1 MSVIVNIVEDV
12 VDAVVD
18 VVEDVIGAVGDAID
32 WVVDEI
38 VEPVLDGVGDIVQA
52 ALDDPITTIAKVTA
66 VATGNAWA
74 LPLIDGAAVAAN
86 GGDLGDVVKAAA
98 ISYTTGKVG
107 DFTSTYVNPKIA
119 SAGFNSTVE
128 AAVQAGIK
136 GGTQSATTAIVYGQ
150 DPLQAF
156 ATGGLNAAVGATLGQ
171 IADKID
177 AKYENFTGEIDVEG
191 NPIVGGWEQLQDGV
205 KDSITASLTAEIT
218 GGDVSASQFT
228 SIISKYTGVSE
239 TMNKFLQENA
249 GFDESQAIVMTNALT
264 NAATVA
270 LEGNP
275 ELSSDAFFAKW
286 DEYGM
291 EALKDIVD
299 RPVDAAIDKVT
310 GASSATQ
317 DAANALNEASVNAVA
332 AADGIKATQ
341 VAIEKKVI
349 EQERLEG
356 IYNAALKAYNKN
368 PTQATVDALNAA
380 AGAYQT
386 FADQF
391 KVDYD
396 STLKPALDKYKAD
409 YNTYT
414 AQIPKLDAAYTA
426 ATEAMMS
433 DIDDLNASMKPV
445 YDKATLAAALSLRP
459 NFDAEA
465 YKEFLGQDFDNAA
478 EHFLLNGQQG
488 PASKSEADAT
498 LDAIKLSTVE
508 NALAAKGLT
517 LASLEP
523 GQLAKYLAYADKEIK
538 NAASITGLDLDKFAN
553 TMVADAALTPE
564 LTMALKDAGFIPQST
579 DDYNVFLSGEYI
591 KLDAKNSDGSNIFV
605 DTTGMTGD
613 EVKDLLSANGY
624 STNNIVNVGN
634 AFKDA
639 FDGGAGDPAFD
650 KPSIDSVDT
659 AVVNFNNNPP
669 EPTLDTVT
677 LGAGVDVNTLTSG
690 GAVLVNTDGKLSWE
704 LPSTKQEKLGETNVS
719 SVASSANPNLDV
731 VDIAFN
737 ALYAPLEFK
746 EVPPGFSYLS
756 NDGMT
761 AFTEDGQISA
771 KNLPPA
777 SGVVVATIAG
787 LDDDQGKQFDE
798 DTGGTLWSIYNELKQ
813 VYLNE
818 TPDDQQEAFGNA
830 ASVVTGA
837 TGEMLQAISGLATLV
852 GANPNNTV
860 GQTAKNLLA
869 LSGDLRSDAW
879 VAAAEDMQKRSQD
892 YDKEWRQNN
901 PGKEPTAAQKGWL
914 KAQSIW
920 GNLTDHPV
928 QFLAE
933 NVASEILQEIP
944 ILVVSGG
951 VGNVAKAALLQGGE
965 AYAKKFATKAAV
977 GSAVALD
984 AAEAFGGTAAGA
996 FDETYANAIAQGMSE
1011 QEATDLAMDT
1021 AQKAGTIALFTTAAS
1036 AGIGGAALAKNLLGD
1051 NASEFAGDAFQK
1063 LGKKIQD
1070 GGTVAIKEGTTEFI
1084 EEALPQ
1090 LFTATVNSQIDPNYD
1105 VAGSVFENGFMG
1117 AVSGYGVGAT
1127 LYTGNAVADALMSLN
1142 PTVINTVKNAGSA
1155 EAATAALNNLGITDT
1170 TILNNVLNSTYDTMY
1185 VSTNE
1190 AAKLFKDANP
1200 EFEPTDAEIESF
1212 VSNRP
1217 ESDVAAVVASYID
1230 PKFLDADEV
1239 KAAAAAEGI
1248 TLTDEQAE
1256 AYVGQKDEAQAIEEI
1271 AAEYDPQGTTRE
1283 EAEQFFAELGYNPT
1297 EEEILAHVGATPDAD
1312 QKEAIA
1318 SYVDPRQVTEAEA
1331 RKFFEDKGYD
1341 PTDEEVATFVGQL
1354 NQAAQETAIGEYVDP
1369 RQTTEDEVRAAFEAA
1384 GFTPTDE
1391 QVAQFVGQLDQAAQ
1405 ETAVGQ
1411 FVDPRQTTE
1420 DEVRAAFEALGFIP
1434 TDEQVTQFVG
1444 QLDQAAQETAI
1455 GQFVDPRQ
1463 TTEDEVRAAFE
1474 ALGFT
1479 PTDAEVTQFVGQ
1491 LDQAAQETGI
1501 GEYVDPRQTTE
1512 DEVRSAFAALG
1523 FTPTDEQV
1531 TQFVGQYNQSVQET
1545 AVGQFVDP
1553 RQVTDE
1559 EARQF
1564 FADLG
1569 YTPTDEQVAEFVA
1582 QVSET
1587 EQAAAIASYVDPR
1600 QVTFAE
1606 VQAIADEEGL
1616 TLTDALAAT
1625 YVSQGVA
1632 ANYQTEK
1639 LSAARAEYDPLAT
1652 TLEEATQFFA
1662 DTGYTATPE
1671 EIAQFVASKTEE
1683 TQTSAIG
1690 SYVDPRQV
1698 TAAEAEEFLSA
1709 IGYQPSQEDIAAFT
1723 GQVNDENYQTT
1734 QKAAIDEFVDPR
1746 FFDAGEVRAAYEEL
1760 GLVDVTQEDVDRFV
1774 GQFDPE
1780 SEDYDAAGFEA
1791 FQRKKLESYLPTATY
1806 NLISKTIGS
1815 PAVEDDPN
1823 TPEDESKEATGIYK
1837 AIEDGTSKD
1846 DALETAIAKLTED
1859 LGLSE
1864 DAMLEQLGLTK
1875 KDLEKA
1881 IGDVETSLGED
1892 ISDLADVIGTPATDD
1907 AEATGIFA
1915 DIADLVASGSTQD
1928 EAIQA
1933 VADNLGTTKADLE
1946 KAIGTVETSLGEDIS
1961 DLADVIGTPA
1971 TDDAEATGIFA
1982 DIAEL
1987 IASGAT
1993 QDEAIQAVADNLGTT
2008 KTDLEKA
2015 IANIDVTE
2023 QITNVIGTELGTP
2036 ATDDAEATGIF
2047 ADIDDL
2053 VASGSTQDE
2062 AIQAVADNL
2071 GTTKAD
2077 LEKAIGAVETSLGE
2091 DISGLAGILGTP
2103 EVLDDP
2109 DTLDVDESQD
2119 PTGLFATIQQYEN
2132 AGVKRDEALSLAI
2145 GDVASALGTTETN
2158 LLNAIGVS
2166 KTDILN
2172 ELSTTKSDILGE
2184 LETGLGALE
2193 ESFGAD
2199 IDTIANIIGKPAR
2212 EVTQVDVDFVIDLIA
2227 QENVSQELVT
2237 QYDVTGDG
2245 IIDIN
2250 DQILLETALQGEN
2263 VAFADTSIFGPA
2275 TGLYG
2280 TAADIQQQLQSD
2292 MDTQTDAITDMINNL
2307 TTQVTTQQQQQ
2318 QQQENLRDLLA
2329 MEQAGLF
2336 KGAKTTVSSADPMNI
2351 DYLYDFSSIFA
2362 NPSQQGLFASPYSTT
2377 TRNKA
2382 ANQPAGPMPTA
2393 SGFAKGGQVE
2403 DENDMLLRILGDM

>member
-1 MSVIVNIVEDV
+1 MGVILDIAEDV

-18 VVEDVIGAVGDAID
+18 VVEDVIGAVGDAVN

-52 ALDDPITTIAKVTA
+52 ALDDPITTIAKITA

-136 GGTQSATTAIVYGQ
+136 GGTQSATTAIIYGQ

-156 ATGGLNAAVGATLGQ
+156 ATGGLNAAVGATLGK
-171 IADKID
+171 IADNID
-177 AKYENFTGEIDVEG
+177 ERFQNYTGEFDAE
-191 NPIVGGWEQLQDGV
+191 NKPIIGGWEQLQDGV
-205 KDSITASLTAEIT
+205 KESITASLTAEIT

-317 DAANALNEASVNAVA
+317 DAANALNEASANAVA
-332 AADGIKATQ
+332 AADGYKATQ
-341 VAIEKKVI
+341 IEIEQKVI

-356 IYNAALKAYNKN
+356 IYNDALKAYNQE
-368 PTQATVDALNAA
+368 PTQATADALNAA
-380 AGAYQT
+380 VGAYQT

-391 KVDYD
+391 KIDYD
-396 STLKPALDKYKAD
+396 NTLKPALDQYKAD
-409 YNTYT
+409 YDTYT
-414 AQIPKLDAAYTA
+414 AQIPELDAAYKEK
-426 ATEAMMS
+426 TEYMMS

-498 LDAIKLSTVE
+498 LDAIRLSTVE

-624 STNNIVNVGN
+624 STNNIVNVGSAFAN
-634 AFKDA
+634 AM
-639 FDGGAGDPAFD
+639 DGGAGDPAFD
-650 KPSIDSVDT
+650 KPSIASVDT
-659 AVVNFNNNPP
+659 AAVNFNNNPP

-677 LGAGVDVNTLTSG
+677 FGAGVDVGTLTSG

-719 SVASSANPNLDV
+719 SVASSANPNIDV
-731 VDIAFN
+731 VDVAFN
-737 ALYAPLEFK
+737 ALYGPLAFK

-756 NDGMT
+756 NDKLT
-761 AFTEDGQISA
+761 AFTEDGQISM

-777 SGVVVATIAG
+777 NGVVVATIAG

-798 DTGGTLWSIYNELKQ
+798 DTGGTLWSIYNKLKQ

-837 TGEMLQAISGLATLV
+837 TGEMLQAISGLATLA
-852 GANPNNTV
+852 GANPDNSV
-860 GQTAKNLLA
+860 GQTAKSLLA

-879 VAAAEDMQKRSQD
+879 VAGAEDMQKRSQD
-892 YDKEWRQNN
+892 YDKEWRQDN
-901 PGKEPTAAQKGWL
+901 PGKEPTVAQKGWL
-914 KAQSIW
+914 KAQAIW
-920 GNLTDHPV
+920 GNLTEHPV

-933 NVASEILQEIP
+933 NVASEILQEVP
-944 ILVVSGG
+944 IFIASGG

-965 AYAKKFATKAAV
+965 AYAKKIGVKAAL
-977 GSAVALD
+977 GTALTLD

-1021 AQKAGTIALFTTAAS
+1021 AQKAGTIALFTTAVT
-1036 AGIGGAALAKNLLGD
+1036 AGIGGQALAKNILGD
-1051 NASEFAGDAFQK
+1051 NASEFAGTAFKQ
-1063 LGKKIQD
+1063 LGNKVLD
-1070 GGTVAIKEGTTEFI
+1070 GTKVTIKEGSTEFI

-1105 VAGSVFENGFMG
+1105 VAGSVFENGYLG
-1117 AVSGYGVGAT
+1117 SISGVGVGAT
-1127 LYTGNAVADALMSLN
+1127 LYSGNAVADALMSLN
-1142 PTVINTVKNAGSA
+1142 STVVDTVKNAGSA
-1155 EAATAALNNLGITDT
+1155 EAATTALNNLGITDT
-1170 TILNNVLNSTYDTMY
+1170 VILNNMLNSTYDTMY

-1200 EFEPTDAEIESF
+1200 GFEPTDAEIESF

-1217 ESDVAAVVASYID
+1217 ESDVAAAVASYID

-1283 EAEQFFAELGYNPT
+1283 EAEQFFAELGYTPT
-1297 EEEILAHVGATPDAD
+1297 EEEITARIGAVSEED

-1331 RKFFEDKGYD
+1331 RKFFEDQGYD
-1341 PTDEEVATFVGQL
+1341 PTDEEVANYVGQGTENFESNKKDATALYIDPRQVTDAEARKFFSDLGYTPTDEEVADFVAQVAESEQQTAISDYVDPRFVTQAEVQAIADQEGLTLTEALAATYLGQKDQESTLAAAAAEFDPLATTTAEAKQFFEDQGFTPTDQQVADFVASKTEEEQKAAIAEFVDPRQVTTDEAKALFDALGYEATDEEVADFVGQGG
-1354 NQAAQETAIGEYVDP
+1354 ADFTTTTETGVGAYVDP
-1369 RQTTEDEVRAAFEAA
+1369 RQVTTEEAREF
-1384 GFTPTDE
+1384 FTDLGYEPTDE
-1391 QVAQFVGQLDQAAQ
+1391 QVAQFV
-1405 ETAVGQ
+1405 
-1411 FVDPRQTTE
+1411 
-1420 DEVRAAFEALGFIP
+1420 
-1434 TDEQVTQFVG
+1434 
-1444 QLDQAAQETAI
+1444 
-1455 GQFVDPRQ
+1455 
-1463 TTEDEVRAAFE
+1463 
-1474 ALGFT
+1474 
-1479 PTDAEVTQFVGQ
+1479 
-1491 LDQAAQETGI
+1491 
-1501 GEYVDPRQTTE
+1501 
-1512 DEVRSAFAALG
+1512 
-1523 FTPTDEQV
+1523 
-1531 TQFVGQYNQSVQET
+1531 
-1545 AVGQFVDP
+1545 
-1553 RQVTDE
+1553 
-1559 EARQF
+1559 
-1564 FADLG
+1564 
-1569 YTPTDEQVAEFVA
+1569 A
-1582 QVSET
+1582 QVEET
-1587 EQAAAIASYVDPR
+1587 TQSGLIASYVDPR
-1600 QVTFAE
+1600 QVTREE

-1625 YVSQGVA
+1625 YVGQGVA
-1632 ANYQTEK
+1632 ENYASEK
-1639 LSAARAEYDPLAT
+1639 LSEARAEYDPLAT

-1760 GLVDVTQEDVDRFV
+1760 GLVDVSQEDVDRFV
-1774 GQFDPE
+1774 GQYDPE
-1780 SEDYDAAGFEA
+1780 SEDYDPAGFEA
-1791 FQRKKLESYLPTATY
+1791 FQREQLQTYMPTATF
-1806 NLISKTIGS
+1806 NVIKSIMGS

-1823 TPEDESKEATGIYK
+1823 TPEDESKDATGIYAEFEK
-1837 AIEDGTSKD
+1837 GATRDEALQAAID
-1846 DALETAIAKLTED
+1846 KLTAD

-1864 DAMLEQLGLTK
+1864 EAMLEQLGLTK
-1875 KDLEKA
+1875 EELSGEIDAVAE
-1881 IGDVETSLGED
+1881 DVAEVKED
-1892 ISDLADVIGTPATDD
+1892 VAEVTEDVSDLADIIGTPA
-1907 AEATGIFA
+1907 
-1915 DIADLVASGSTQD
+1915 
-1928 EAIQA
+1928 
-1933 VADNLGTTKADLE
+1933 
-1946 KAIGTVETSLGEDIS
+1946 VE
-1961 DLADVIGTPA
+1961 
-1971 TDDAEATGIFA
+1971 
-1982 DIAEL
+1982 
-1987 IASGAT
+1987 
-1993 QDEAIQAVADNLGTT
+1993 
-2008 KTDLEKA
+2008 
-2015 IANIDVTE
+2015 
-2023 QITNVIGTELGTP
+2023 
-2036 ATDDAEATGIF
+2036 
-2047 ADIDDL
+2047 
-2053 VASGSTQDE
+2053 
-2062 AIQAVADNL
+2062 
-2071 GTTKAD
+2071 
-2077 LEKAIGAVETSLGE
+2077 
-2091 DISGLAGILGTP
+2091 
-2103 EVLDDP
+2103 DDP
-2109 DTLDVDESQD
+2109 NTEVDESQD
-2119 PTGLFATIQQYEN
+2119 PTGLMGDIADLEA
-2132 AGVKRDEALSLAI
+2132 AGNTRDEAIAKLAEDLGIAYEDLAGAI
-2145 GDVASALGTTETN
+2145 GAPATEDNPDTADVDESQPATGVYAALGDVETGLTEKISNVETSLTELINKNDGDVDAALAELATALGTTETN
-2158 LLNAIGVS
+2158 ILAELGTTKDELTESFTTAIGDVEAS
-2166 KTDILN
+2166 L
-2172 ELSTTKSDILGE
+2172 
-2184 LETGLGALE
+2184 
-2193 ESFGAD
+2193 GAD
-2199 IDTIANIIGKPAR
+2199 IDAVADLIGKPAR
-2212 EVTQVDVDFVIDLIA
+2212 EVTQTDIDFVIDLIA
-2227 QENVSQELVT
+2227 QENVSQELIT

-2245 IIDIN
+2245 IVDIN
-2250 DQILLETALQGEN
+2250 DQTMLETALQGGD
-2263 VAFADTSIFGPA
+2263 VTLADTSMFTPA
-2275 TGLYG
+2275 TGIYG
-2280 TAADIQQQLQSD
+2280 EIDAN
-2292 MDTQTDAITDMINNL
+2292 TDAITDMITDLN
-2307 TTQVTTQQQQQ
+2307 TQIETKINTQTQQQ
-2318 QQQENLRDLLA
+2318 NVNDLANMLMQADDIGGRRVDVKTPDALA
-2329 MEQAGLF
+2329 DITPYSFE
-2336 KGAKTTVSSADPMNI
+2336 
-2351 DYLYDFSSIFA
+2351 SIFRD
-2362 NPSQQGLFASPYSTT
+2362 QGQAQKFVSPYGTARVPT
-2377 TRNKA
+2377 TRP
-2382 ANQPAGPMPTA
+2382 ANNPAGPLAFA
-2393 SGFAKGGQVE
+2393 SGFAEGGQVE

>member
-1 MSVIVNIVEDV
+1 MAAVVEIVENV
-12 VDAVVD
+12 VGDVVD
-18 VVEDVIGAVGDAID
+18 VVEDVASGVVEIVEDVVGVVGDAVD

-38 VEPVLDGVGDIVQA
+38 VQPVLSGVGDVVQA
-52 ALDDPITTIAKVTA
+52 ALDDPITTIAKIGA

-98 ISYTTGKVG
+98 ISYATGKVG
-107 DFTSTYVNPKIA
+107 EFSSTYVNPKIA
-119 SAGFNSTVE
+119 SAGLNSTVE

-136 GGTQSATTAIVYGQ
+136 GGTQSATTAIIYGQ

-156 ATGGLNAAVGATLGQ
+156 ATGGLNAAVGATLGK
-171 IADKID
+171 IADNID
-177 AKYENFTGEIDVEG
+177 ERFQNFTGEFDAE
-191 NPIVGGWEQLQDGV
+191 NKPIVGGWEKLQDGV
-205 KDSITASLTAEIT
+205 KESITASLTAEIT

-249 GFDESQAIVMTNALT
+249 GFDEGQAIVMTNALT

-317 DAANALNEASVNAVA
+317 DAANALNEASANAVA
-332 AADGIKATQ
+332 AADGYKATQ
-341 VAIEKKVI
+341 VEIQKKVI

-356 IYNAALKAYNKN
+356 IYNAALKAYNQN
-368 PTQATVDALNAA
+368 PTQATVDALNSA

-391 KVDYD
+391 KSDYD
-396 STLKPALDKYKAD
+396 STLKPALDKYKTD
-409 YNTYT
+409 YDTYT
-414 AQIPKLDAAYTA
+414 AQIPELDAAYTA
-426 ATEAMMS
+426 KTKAMMS
-433 DIDDLNASMKPV
+433 DIDDLDASMKPV

-465 YKEFLGQDFDNAA
+465 YKEFLGQDVDNVA

-498 LDAIKLSTVE
+498 LDAIRLSTVE

-564 LTMALKDAGFIPQST
+564 LTTSLKDAGFIPQFT
-579 DDYNVFLSGEYI
+579 DDYKVFLSGEYI
-591 KLDAKNSDGSNIFV
+591 KLDAKNSDGSNVFV

-613 EVKDLLSANGY
+613 EVKDLLASKGY
-624 STNNIVNVGN
+624 STNNIVNVGDGFYDRPDSG
-634 AFKDA
+634 ASSDMA
-639 FDGGAGDPAFD
+639 FDHASLSA
-650 KPSIDSVDT
+650 VDAA
-659 AVVNFNNNPP
+659 AVDLKNNPP
-669 EPTLDTVT
+669 KPTLDTVT
-677 LGAGVDVNTLTSG
+677 FGAGVDVDTLTSG

-719 SVASSANPNLDV
+719 SVASSANPNINAEDL
-731 VDIAFN
+731 AFN
-737 ALYAPLEFK
+737 ALYGPLAFK
-746 EVPPGFSYLS
+746 EVPQGFSYLS
-756 NDGMT
+756 DDKMT
-761 AFTEDGQISA
+761 AFTEDGQISM

-787 LDDDQGKQFDE
+787 LDDNQGKQFDE
-798 DTGGTLWSIYNELKQ
+798 DTGGTLWSVYNKLKQ
-813 VYLNE
+813 VYLDE
-818 TPDDQQEAFGNA
+818 TPEDQQEAFGNA

-879 VAAAEDMQKRSQD
+879 VAGAEDMQKRSQD

-901 PGKEPTAAQKGWL
+901 PGKEPSTVQKGWL

-920 GNLTDHPV
+920 GNLTEHPV

-1070 GGTVAIKEGTTEFI
+1070 GGTVAIKEGSTEFI

-1117 AVSGYGVGAT
+1117 AVSGYGVGGT

-1142 PTVINTVKNAGSA
+1142 PTVVNTVKNAGSA
-1155 EAATAALNNLGITDT
+1155 EAATAALNTLGITDT
-1170 TILNNVLNSTYDTMY
+1170 VILNNVLNSTYDTMY

-1200 EFEPTDAEIESF
+1200 GFEPTDAEIESF

-1217 ESDVAAVVASYID
+1217 ESDVAAAVASYID

-1283 EAEQFFAELGYNPT
+1283 EAEQFFAELGYTPT
-1297 EEEILAHVGATPDAD
+1297 EEEITARIGAVSEED

-1331 RKFFEDKGYD
+1331 RKFFEDQGYN
-1341 PTDEEVATFVGQL
+1341 PTDEEVANYVGQGTENFESNKKDATALYIDPRQVTDAEARKFFSDLGYEPTDEEVADFVAQVAESEQQTAISDYVDPRFVTQAEVQAIADQEGLTLTEALAATYLGQKDQESTLAAATAEFDPLATTTAEAKQFFEDQGFTPTDQQVADFVASKTEEEQKAAIAEFVDPRQVTTDEAKALFDALGYEATDEEVADFVGQGE
-1354 NQAAQETAIGEYVDP
+1354 ADFATTTETGVGTYVDP
-1369 RQTTEDEVRAAFEAA
+1369 RQVTAEEAREF
-1384 GFTPTDE
+1384 FTDLGYEPTDE
-1391 QVAQFVGQLDQAAQ
+1391 QVAQFV
-1405 ETAVGQ
+1405 
-1411 FVDPRQTTE
+1411 
-1420 DEVRAAFEALGFIP
+1420 
-1434 TDEQVTQFVG
+1434 
-1444 QLDQAAQETAI
+1444 
-1455 GQFVDPRQ
+1455 
-1463 TTEDEVRAAFE
+1463 
-1474 ALGFT
+1474 
-1479 PTDAEVTQFVGQ
+1479 
-1491 LDQAAQETGI
+1491 
-1501 GEYVDPRQTTE
+1501 
-1512 DEVRSAFAALG
+1512 
-1523 FTPTDEQV
+1523 
-1531 TQFVGQYNQSVQET
+1531 
-1545 AVGQFVDP
+1545 
-1553 RQVTDE
+1553 
-1559 EARQF
+1559 
-1564 FADLG
+1564 
-1569 YTPTDEQVAEFVA
+1569 A
-1582 QVSET
+1582 QVEET
-1587 EQAAAIASYVDPR
+1587 TQSGLIASYVDPR
-1600 QVTFAE
+1600 QVTREE

-1625 YVSQGVA
+1625 YVGQGVA
-1632 ANYQTEK
+1632 ENYASEK
-1639 LSAARAEYDPLAT
+1639 LSEARAEYDPLAT

-1690 SYVDPRQV
+1690 GYVDPRQV

-1791 FQRKKLESYLPTATY
+1791 FQREQLTTYMPTATF
-1806 NLISKTIGS
+1806 NVIKSIMGS
-1815 PAVEDDPN
+1815 PSVEDNPN

-1837 AIEDGTSKD
+1837 ELEEGATRDEALQAAID
-1846 DALETAIAKLTED
+1846 KLTED
-1859 LGLSE
+1859 LGLTE

-1875 KDLEKA
+1875 EELSGEIDAVAE
-1881 IGDVETSLGED
+1881 DVAEVAED
-1892 ISDLADVIGTPATDD
+1892 VAEVAEDVADVTEDVSDLAGVVGTPA
-1907 AEATGIFA
+1907 
-1915 DIADLVASGSTQD
+1915 
-1928 EAIQA
+1928 
-1933 VADNLGTTKADLE
+1933 
-1946 KAIGTVETSLGEDIS
+1946 VE
-1961 DLADVIGTPA
+1961 
-1971 TDDAEATGIFA
+1971 
-1982 DIAEL
+1982 
-1987 IASGAT
+1987 
-1993 QDEAIQAVADNLGTT
+1993 
-2008 KTDLEKA
+2008 
-2015 IANIDVTE
+2015 
-2023 QITNVIGTELGTP
+2023 
-2036 ATDDAEATGIF
+2036 
-2047 ADIDDL
+2047 
-2053 VASGSTQDE
+2053 
-2062 AIQAVADNL
+2062 
-2071 GTTKAD
+2071 
-2077 LEKAIGAVETSLGE
+2077 
-2091 DISGLAGILGTP
+2091 
-2103 EVLDDP
+2103 DDP
-2109 DTLDVDESQD
+2109 NTEEDESQD
-2119 PTGLFATIQQYEN
+2119 PTGIFATIKAYED
-2132 AGVKRDEALSLAI
+2132 AGMERDEALAEAI
-2145 GDVASALGTTETN
+2145 GEVATSLGLTEDALLEAIGETETS
-2158 LLNAIGVS
+2158 LSEKITGV
-2166 KTDILN
+2166 
-2172 ELSTTKSDILGE
+2172 
-2184 LETGLGALE
+2184 ETGLTEKIGEVEAGLTETITGVE
-2193 ESFGAD
+2193 ENLGAD
-2199 IDTIANIIGKPAR
+2199 IDAVADLVGKPAR
-2212 EVTQVDVDFVIDLIA
+2212 EVTQTDIDFVIDLIA
-2227 QENVSQELVT
+2227 QENVSAELIT

-2250 DQILLETALQGEN
+2250 DQTLLETALQGGD
-2263 VAFADTSIFGPA
+2263 VTLADTSMFTPA
-2275 TGLYG
+2275 TGIYG
-2280 TAADIQQQLQSD
+2280 EIDAN
-2292 MDTQTDAITDMINNL
+2292 TDAITDMITDLN
-2307 TTQVTTQQQQQ
+2307 TQIETKINTQTQQQ
-2318 QQQENLRDLLA
+2318 NVNDLANMLMQADDIGGRRVDVKTPDALA
-2329 MEQAGLF
+2329 DITPYSFE
-2336 KGAKTTVSSADPMNI
+2336 
-2351 DYLYDFSSIFA
+2351 SIFRD
-2362 NPSQQGLFASPYSTT
+2362 QGQAQKFVSPYGTARVPT
-2377 TRNKA
+2377 TRP
-2382 ANQPAGPMPTA
+2382 ANNPAGPLAFA
-2393 SGFAKGGQVE
+2393 SGFAEGGQVE

>member
-1 MSVIVNIVEDV
+1 MSAVVEIVEDV
-12 VDAVVD
+12 VNTAVD
-18 VVEDVIGAVGDAID
+18 VVEDVASG
-32 WVVDEI
+32 VVDI
-38 VEPVLDGVGDIVQA
+38 VENVVGVVEDVVNWAVDDIVQPVLNGVGDVIQA
-52 ALDDPITTIAKVTA
+52 ALDDPITTIAKVAA

-98 ISYTTGKVG
+98 ISYATGKVG
-107 DFTSTYVNPKIA
+107 EFSSTYVNPKIA
-119 SAGFNSTVE
+119 SAGLNSTVE

-136 GGTQSATTAIVYGQ
+136 GGTQSATTAIIYGQ

-156 ATGGLNAAVGATLGQ
+156 ATGGLNAAVGASLGK
-171 IADKID
+171 IADNID
-177 AKYENFTGEIDVEG
+177 ERFKNFTGEFDAE
-191 NPIVGGWEQLQDGV
+191 NKPIVGGWEKLQDGV
-205 KDSITASLTAEIT
+205 KESITASLTAEIT

-249 GFDESQAIVMTNALT
+249 GFDKGQAIVMTNALT

-275 ELSSDAFFAKW
+275 ELSSDAFFAQW
-286 DEYGM
+286 DNYGV

-299 RPVDAAIDKVT
+299 RPVDAAIDKIT

-317 DAANALNEASVNAVA
+317 DAANALNEASANAVSA
-332 AADGIKATQ
+332 AENHKATQ
-341 VAIEKKVI
+341 VAIQKKVI

-414 AQIPKLDAAYTA
+414 AQIPELDAAYTA
-426 ATEAMMS
+426 KTKAMMS

-465 YKEFLGQDFDNAA
+465 YKEFLGQDVDNVA

-488 PASKSEADAT
+488 PANKSEAEAT
-498 LDAIKLSTVE
+498 LDAIRLSTVE

-564 LTMALKDAGFIPQST
+564 LTTSLKDAGFIPQST
-579 DDYNVFLSGEYI
+579 DDYNGFLSGEYI
-591 KLDAKNSDGSNIFV
+591 KLDAKNSDGSNVFL

-624 STNNIVNVGN
+624 STNNIVNVGSAFAN
-634 AFKDA
+634 AM
-639 FDGGAGDPAFD
+639 DGGAGDPAFD
-650 KPSIDSVDT
+650 KPSLSAVDAAAT
-659 AVVNFNNNPP
+659 DFKNNPP

-677 LGAGVDVNTLTSG
+677 FGAGVDVNTLTSG

-704 LPSTKQEKLGETNVS
+704 LPSTKQEKLGETNIS
-719 SVASSANPNLDV
+719 SVTNAINPNIDASDV
-731 VDIAFN
+731 EFN
-737 ALYAPLEFK
+737 AIYGPLAWK

-756 NDGMT
+756 DDKLT
-761 AFTEDGQISA
+761 AFTEDGQIEA
-771 KNLPPA
+771 KLLPPA
-777 SGVVVATIAG
+777 NGVVVGTIAG
-787 LDDDQGKQFDE
+787 LNADQGKQFDE
-798 DTGGTLWSIYNELKQ
+798 DTGGTLWSVYNKLKQ
-813 VYLNE
+813 VYLDE

-860 GQTAKNLLA
+860 GQGAKNLLA

-879 VAAAEDMQKRSQD
+879 VAGAEAMQKQSQD
-892 YDKEWRQNN
+892 YDKEWRQDN
-901 PGKEPTAAQKGWL
+901 PGKEPSTVQKGWL

-920 GNLTDHPV
+920 GNLSEHPV

-944 ILVVSGG
+944 IFLVSGG
-951 VGNVAKAALLQGGE
+951 VGNVAKTALLQGGE

-984 AAEAFGGTAAGA
+984 AVEAFGGTAAAA
-996 FDETYANAIAQGMSE
+996 FDETYANAIAQEMSE

-1021 AQKAGTIALFTTAAS
+1021 AQKAGTIALFTAAAS

-1051 NASEFAGDAFQK
+1051 NASEFAADAFQK

-1190 AAKLFKDANP
+1190 AAKIFKDANP
-1200 EFEPTDAEIESF
+1200 GFEPTDAEIESF

-1217 ESDVAAVVASYID
+1217 ESDVAAAVASYID

-1248 TLTDEQAE
+1248 TLTDEQAK
-1256 AYVGQKDEAQAIEEI
+1256 AYVGQKDEAAAIAEI
-1271 AAEYDPQGTTRE
+1271 STEYDPLATTAA
-1283 EAEQFFAELGYNPT
+1283 EAKQFFEDKGFTPTNQQVANFVAAKT
-1297 EEEILAHVGATPDAD
+1297 EEEQKAAIAEFIDPRQVTTNEAKALFDALGYEATNEEVADFVGQGGADFAATTETGVEAYVDPRQVTAEEAREFFTNLGYEPTDEQVEQFVA
-1312 QKEAIA
+1312 QVKETTQSGLIA
-1318 SYVDPRQVTEAEA
+1318 SYVDPRQVTRE
-1331 RKFFEDKGYD
+1331 
-1341 PTDEEVATFVGQL
+1341 
-1354 NQAAQETAIGEYVDP
+1354 
-1369 RQTTEDEVRAAFEAA
+1369 
-1384 GFTPTDE
+1384 
-1391 QVAQFVGQLDQAAQ
+1391 
-1405 ETAVGQ
+1405 
-1411 FVDPRQTTE
+1411 
-1420 DEVRAAFEALGFIP
+1420 
-1434 TDEQVTQFVG
+1434 
-1444 QLDQAAQETAI
+1444 
-1455 GQFVDPRQ
+1455 
-1463 TTEDEVRAAFE
+1463 
-1474 ALGFT
+1474 
-1479 PTDAEVTQFVGQ
+1479 
-1491 LDQAAQETGI
+1491 
-1501 GEYVDPRQTTE
+1501 
-1512 DEVRSAFAALG
+1512 
-1523 FTPTDEQV
+1523 
-1531 TQFVGQYNQSVQET
+1531 
-1545 AVGQFVDP
+1545 
-1553 RQVTDE
+1553 
-1559 EARQF
+1559 
-1564 FADLG
+1564 
-1569 YTPTDEQVAEFVA
+1569 
-1582 QVSET
+1582 
-1587 EQAAAIASYVDPR
+1587 
-1600 QVTFAE
+1600 E

-1625 YVSQGVA
+1625 YVGQGVA

-1639 LSAARAEYDPLAT
+1639 LSEARAGYDPLAT

-1690 SYVDPRQV
+1690 GYVDPRQV

-1723 GQVNDENYQTT
+1723 GQVNDKNYQAT

-1774 GQFDPE
+1774 GQFDSE

-1846 DALETAIAKLTED
+1846 DALEAAIAKLTED

-1875 KDLEKA
+1875 EKLSDEIDVVA
-1881 IGDVETSLGED
+1881 EEVAGVKEDVAGVAEDVADVAEDVEGLTTEIGDVETSLTKLIED
-1892 ISDLADVIGTPATDD
+1892 NAGDVDAALETLADDLDTTEEALL
-1907 AEATGIFA
+1907 AEL
-1915 DIADLVASGSTQD
+1915 D
-1928 EAIQA
+1928 
-1933 VADNLGTTKADLE
+1933 TTKEEL
-1946 KAIGTVETSLGEDIS
+1946 ETSFTEGLEGVTSDIEGVSED
-1961 DLADVIGTPA
+1961 V
-1971 TDDAEATGIFA
+1971 
-1982 DIAEL
+1982 
-1987 IASGAT
+1987 
-1993 QDEAIQAVADNLGTT
+1993 
-2008 KTDLEKA
+2008 
-2015 IANIDVTE
+2015 
-2023 QITNVIGTELGTP
+2023 
-2036 ATDDAEATGIF
+2036 
-2047 ADIDDL
+2047 
-2053 VASGSTQDE
+2053 
-2062 AIQAVADNL
+2062 
-2071 GTTKAD
+2071 
-2077 LEKAIGAVETSLGE
+2077 
-2091 DISGLAGILGTP
+2091 SGLTDILGTP

-2109 DTLDVDESQD
+2109 NTLDVDESQD
-2119 PTGLFATIQQYEN
+2119 PTGLFATIKAYEN
-2132 AGVKRDEALSLAI
+2132 AGLDRDEALQKAI
-2145 GDVASALGTTETN
+2145 DDVASALGTT
-2158 LLNAIGVS
+2158 
-2166 KTDILN
+2166 KTDLLTVIG
-2172 ELSTTKSDILGE
+2172 ETETSLSGKIDAATEALT
-2184 LETGLGALE
+2184 ETIGDVETSLGAN
-2193 ESFGAD
+2193 
-2199 IDTIANIIGKPAR
+2199 IDAVAALIGKPAR
-2212 EVTQVDVDFVIDLIA
+2212 EVTQADIDFVIDLIA
-2227 QENVSQELVT
+2227 QENVSQELIT

-2250 DQILLETALQGEN
+2250 DQTLLETALQGDQD
-2263 VAFADTSIFGPA
+2263 VTLADTSMFTPA
-2275 TGLYG
+2275 TGIYG
-2280 TAADIQQQLQSD
+2280 EIDAN
-2292 MDTQTDAITDMINNL
+2292 TDAITDTIANLNTEIDTKIN
-2307 TTQVTTQQQQQ
+2307 TQTQQQ
-2318 QQQENLRDLLA
+2318 NVNDLVNMLMQAEDVGGQRVDVKTPDTLA
-2329 MEQAGLF
+2329 DITPYNFE
-2336 KGAKTTVSSADPMNI
+2336 
-2351 DYLYDFSSIFA
+2351 SIFRD
-2362 NPSQQGLFASPYSTT
+2362 QGQAQKFVSPYGT
-2377 TRNKA
+2377 TRVPTTRP
-2382 ANQPAGPMPTA
+2382 ANNPAGPLAFA

-2403 DENDMLLRILGDM
+2403 DENDMLLRILGEM

>member
-1 MSVIVNIVEDV
+1 MSAVVEIVEDV
-12 VDAVVD
+12 VNTAVD
-18 VVEDVIGAVGDAID
+18 VVEDVVGG
-32 WVVDEI
+32 VVDVVESVVGVVEDVVNWAVDDI
-38 VEPVLDGVGDIVQA
+38 VQPVLNGVGDVIQA
-52 ALDDPITTIAKVTA
+52 ALDDPITTIAKIGA

-98 ISYTTGKVG
+98 ISYATGKVG
-107 DFTSTYVNPKIA
+107 EFSSTYVNPKIA
-119 SAGFNSTVE
+119 SAGLNSTVE

-136 GGTQSATTAIVYGQ
+136 GGTQSATTAIIYGQ

-156 ATGGLNAAVGATLGQ
+156 ATGGLNAAVGASLGK
-171 IADKID
+171 IADNID
-177 AKYENFTGEIDVEG
+177 ERFENFTGEFDAE
-191 NPIVGGWEQLQDGV
+191 NKPIIGGWEKLQDGV
-205 KDSITASLTAEIT
+205 KESITASLTAEIT

-249 GFDESQAIVMTNALT
+249 GFDKGQAIVMTNALT

-275 ELSSDAFFAKW
+275 ELSSDAFFAQW
-286 DEYGM
+286 DKYGM
-291 EALKDIVD
+291 KALKDIVD
-299 RPVDAAIDKVT
+299 RPVDAAIDKIT

-317 DAANALNEASVNAVA
+317 DAANALNEASANAVA
-332 AADGIKATQ
+332 AADGFKATQ
-341 VAIEKKVI
+341 VAIQKKVI

-356 IYNAALKAYNKN
+356 IYNAALRAYNQN

-396 STLKPALDKYKAD
+396 STLKPALDKYEAD

-414 AQIPKLDAAYTA
+414 AQIPELDAAYTA
-426 ATEAMMS
+426 KTKAMMS

-465 YKEFLGQDFDNAA
+465 YKEFLGQDVDNVA

-488 PASKSEADAT
+488 PANKSEADAT
-498 LDAIKLSTVE
+498 LDAIRLSTVE

-553 TMVADAALTPE
+553 IMIADAALTPE
-564 LTMALKDAGFIPQST
+564 LTTALKDAGFIPQST
-579 DDYNVFLSGEYI
+579 DDYNSFLSGEYI
-591 KLDAKNSDGSNIFV
+591 KLDAKNSDGSNVFL

-613 EVKDLLSANGY
+613 EVKDLLASKGY
-624 STNNIVNVGN
+624 STNNIVNVGSLFAN
-634 AFKDA
+634 AME
-639 FDGGAGDPAFD
+639 GGADDPAFD
-650 KPSIDSVDT
+650 KPSLSAVDAAAT
-659 AVVNFNNNPP
+659 DFKNNPP

-677 LGAGVDVNTLTSG
+677 FGAGVDVNTLTSG

-704 LPSTKQEKLGETNVS
+704 LPSTKQEKLGETNIS
-719 SVASSANPNLDV
+719 SVTNAINPNIDASDV
-731 VDIAFN
+731 EFN
-737 ALYAPLEFK
+737 AIYGPLAFK
-746 EVPPGFSYLS
+746 EVPYGFSYLS
-756 NDGMT
+756 DDKLT
-761 AFTEDGQISA
+761 AFTEDGKIES
-771 KNLPPA
+771 KILPPA

-798 DTGGTLWSIYNELKQ
+798 DTGGTLWSVYNKLKQ
-813 VYLNE
+813 VYLDE

-837 TGEMLQAISGLATLV
+837 TSEMLQAISGLATLV

-879 VAAAEDMQKRSQD
+879 VAGAEAMQKQSQD
-892 YDKEWRQNN
+892 YDKEWRQDN
-901 PGKEPTAAQKGWL
+901 PGKEPSTVQKGWL

-920 GNLTDHPV
+920 GNLSEHPV

-944 ILVVSGG
+944 IFLVSGG

-984 AAEAFGGTAAGA
+984 AVEAFGGTAAAA

-1021 AQKAGTIALFTTAAS
+1021 AQKAGTIALFTAAAS

-1051 NASEFAGDAFQK
+1051 NASEFAADAFQK
-1063 LGKKIQD
+1063 LGKKIKD

-1190 AAKLFKDANP
+1190 AAKIFKDANP
-1200 EFEPTDAEIESF
+1200 GFEPTDAEIESF

-1217 ESDVAAVVASYID
+1217 ESDVAAAVASYID

-1256 AYVGQKDEAQAIEEI
+1256 AYVGQKDEAAAIAEI
-1271 AAEYDPQGTTRE
+1271 STEYDPLATTAA
-1283 EAEQFFAELGYNPT
+1283 EAKQFFEDKGFTPTNQQVANFVAAKT
-1297 EEEILAHVGATPDAD
+1297 EEEQKAAIAEFIDPRQVTTDEAKALFDALGYEATNEEVADFVGQGGADFAATTETGVGAYVDPRQVTAEEAREFFTNLGYEPTDEQVEQFVA
-1312 QKEAIA
+1312 QVKETTQSGLIA
-1318 SYVDPRQVTEAEA
+1318 SYVDPRQVTRE
-1331 RKFFEDKGYD
+1331 
-1341 PTDEEVATFVGQL
+1341 
-1354 NQAAQETAIGEYVDP
+1354 
-1369 RQTTEDEVRAAFEAA
+1369 
-1384 GFTPTDE
+1384 
-1391 QVAQFVGQLDQAAQ
+1391 
-1405 ETAVGQ
+1405 
-1411 FVDPRQTTE
+1411 
-1420 DEVRAAFEALGFIP
+1420 
-1434 TDEQVTQFVG
+1434 
-1444 QLDQAAQETAI
+1444 
-1455 GQFVDPRQ
+1455 
-1463 TTEDEVRAAFE
+1463 
-1474 ALGFT
+1474 
-1479 PTDAEVTQFVGQ
+1479 
-1491 LDQAAQETGI
+1491 
-1501 GEYVDPRQTTE
+1501 
-1512 DEVRSAFAALG
+1512 
-1523 FTPTDEQV
+1523 
-1531 TQFVGQYNQSVQET
+1531 
-1545 AVGQFVDP
+1545 
-1553 RQVTDE
+1553 
-1559 EARQF
+1559 
-1564 FADLG
+1564 
-1569 YTPTDEQVAEFVA
+1569 
-1582 QVSET
+1582 
-1587 EQAAAIASYVDPR
+1587 
-1600 QVTFAE
+1600 E

-1625 YVSQGVA
+1625 YVGQGVA

-1639 LSAARAEYDPLAT
+1639 LSEARAEYDPLAT

-1690 SYVDPRQV
+1690 GYVDPRQV
-1698 TAAEAEEFLSA
+1698 TTAEAEEFLSA

-1723 GQVNDENYQTT
+1723 GQVNDENYQAT

-1791 FQRKKLESYLPTATY
+1791 FQRKRLESYLPTATY

-1846 DALETAIAKLTED
+1846 DALEAAIAKLTED

-1864 DAMLEQLGLTK
+1864 DAMLKQLGLTK
-1875 KDLEKA
+1875 EELSDEIDTVAEEVAGVKEDVAGVAEDVADVAEDVEGLTTE
-1881 IGDVETSLGED
+1881 IGDVETSLTKLIED
-1892 ISDLADVIGTPATDD
+1892 NAGDVDAALETLADDLDTTEEALL
-1907 AEATGIFA
+1907 AEL
-1915 DIADLVASGSTQD
+1915 D
-1928 EAIQA
+1928 
-1933 VADNLGTTKADLE
+1933 TTKEEL
-1946 KAIGTVETSLGEDIS
+1946 ETSFTEGLEGVTSDIEGVSED
-1961 DLADVIGTPA
+1961 V
-1971 TDDAEATGIFA
+1971 
-1982 DIAEL
+1982 
-1987 IASGAT
+1987 
-1993 QDEAIQAVADNLGTT
+1993 
-2008 KTDLEKA
+2008 
-2015 IANIDVTE
+2015 
-2023 QITNVIGTELGTP
+2023 
-2036 ATDDAEATGIF
+2036 
-2047 ADIDDL
+2047 
-2053 VASGSTQDE
+2053 
-2062 AIQAVADNL
+2062 
-2071 GTTKAD
+2071 
-2077 LEKAIGAVETSLGE
+2077 
-2091 DISGLAGILGTP
+2091 SGLTDILGTAGV
-2103 EVLDDP
+2103 EDDP
-2109 DTLDVDESQD
+2109 NTEIDESQD
-2119 PTGLFATIQQYEN
+2119 PTGLFATIKAYED
-2132 AGVKRDEALSLAI
+2132 AGLDRDEALQKAI
-2145 GDVASALGTTETN
+2145 DDVASALGTTKTD
-2158 LLNAIGVS
+2158 LLTAIGETETS
-2166 KTDILN
+2166 
-2172 ELSTTKSDILGE
+2172 LSGKIDAATEALT
-2184 LETGLGALE
+2184 ETIGGVETSLGAN
-2193 ESFGAD
+2193 
-2199 IDTIANIIGKPAR
+2199 IDAVAALIGKPAR
-2212 EVTQVDVDFVIDLIA
+2212 KVTQADIDFVIDLIA
-2227 QENVSQELVT
+2227 QENVSQELIT

-2250 DQILLETALQGEN
+2250 DQTLLETALQGDQD
-2263 VAFADTSIFGPA
+2263 VTLADTSMFTPA
-2275 TGLYG
+2275 TGIYG
-2280 TAADIQQQLQSD
+2280 EIDAN
-2292 MDTQTDAITDMINNL
+2292 TDAITDTIANLNTEIDTKIN
-2307 TTQVTTQQQQQ
+2307 TQTQQQ
-2318 QQQENLRDLLA
+2318 NVNDLVDMLMQAEDVGGQRVDVKTPDTLA
-2329 MEQAGLF
+2329 DITPYNFE
-2336 KGAKTTVSSADPMNI
+2336 
-2351 DYLYDFSSIFA
+2351 SIFRD
-2362 NPSQQGLFASPYSTT
+2362 QGQAQKFVSPYGT
-2377 TRNKA
+2377 TRVPTTQP
-2382 ANQPAGPMPTA
+2382 ANNPAGPLAFA

-2403 DENDMLLRILGDM
+2403 DENDMLLRILGEM